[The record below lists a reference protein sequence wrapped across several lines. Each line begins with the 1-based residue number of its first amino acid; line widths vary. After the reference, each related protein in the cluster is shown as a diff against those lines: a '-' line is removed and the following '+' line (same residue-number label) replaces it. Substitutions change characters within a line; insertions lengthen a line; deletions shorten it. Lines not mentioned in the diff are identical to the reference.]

1 MILDLLSKSS
11 LGFLKIVTQAIAQLL
26 VFFALFICK
35 IRPSLIHFRGFLGWC
50 FKSCLTNI
58 FLVFSPNILSGIRKK
73 FLIGN
78 RVVCLKIWIFRLVD
92 SWGSQMILLHLENMI
107 VYQLLRLVCSLLH
120 HLSLWKKLMNV
131 SRRKISWTPVHDILQ
146 LFEQRFIHV
155 E

>member
-11 LGFLKIVTQAIAQLL
+11 LCFLKIVTQEIAQLL
-26 VFFALFICK
+26 VFFALLIYK
-35 IRPSLIHFRGFLGWC
+35 IRPSFIHLRGFIGWC

-58 FLVFSPNILSGIRKK
+58 FLVFSPNTLSGIRKK

-78 RVVCLKIWIFRLVD
+78 RVVRLKIWIFRLVD
-92 SWGSQMILLHLENMI
+92 SRGSQMILLHLENRI

-120 HLSLWKKLMNV
+120 HQCLWKKLMNV
-131 SRRKISWTPVHDILQ
+131 SRRKISWTPVHDIFQ